1 MELILANLDLIL
13 TAVVVVIAAIVFA
26 RRGQIDLLRELVL
39 SLTDGIDASDLYDRL
54 PTATRL
60 LLSSKTVEKIV
71 DENPQK

>member
-1 MELILANLDLIL
+1 MPN
-13 TAVVVVIAAIVFA
+13 FA
-26 RRGQIDLLRELVL
+26 RPAYPPLDDLLTQMK
-39 SLTDGIDASDLYDRL
+39 LTDGIDAGELYDRL